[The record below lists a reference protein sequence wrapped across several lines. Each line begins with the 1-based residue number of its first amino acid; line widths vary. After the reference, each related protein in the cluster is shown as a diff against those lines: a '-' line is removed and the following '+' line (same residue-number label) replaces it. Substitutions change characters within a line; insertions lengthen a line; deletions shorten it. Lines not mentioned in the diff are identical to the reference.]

1 MQESLTRSLAV
12 IAGCAFSLWSSLAM
26 AQQKPV
32 TLEYFSWSIFRLTA
46 PSGEVILTNPFVT
59 NPDSPVKV
67 ADFPKVDGIVVADGH
82 ADEVGSTDQ
91 IALATGAKVI
101 TSFEMYNVLVRAA
114 QSAAAS
120 SVALWAGR
128 HQHDRQRKGPQR
140 DISPW
145 FWNLRQD

>member
-1 MQESLTRSLAV
+1 MQLIAV
-12 IAGCAFSLWSSLAM
+12 RFVAAVTVSIVTLWSATAM

-46 PSGEVILTNPFVT
+46 PGGEVILTNPFVT

-82 ADEVGSTDQ
+82 ADEVGSSAE

-101 TSFEMYNVLVRAA
+101 TSFEMYNV
-114 QSAAAS
+114 
-120 SVALWAGR
+120 
-128 HQHDRQRKGPQR
+128 
-140 DISPW
+140 W
-145 FWNLRQD
+145 FQPRNV